1 MMERNWIYK
10 DDLGSEYGPYSREE
24 LERYAR
30 EGRVSHKGMIKDP
43 DGNWSSPEDAGLVL
57 PSEQAA
63 SQEPNYQPLHPAT
76 DSRDAIREAEQAINY
91 SESSRVLYICLGIG
105 LPLVTG
111 LAGINNLIVGR
122 TGPGIAQL
130 ALSLGAY
137 MMFLIGAFLVFPI
150 CIAIP
155 MMVGVIIWS
164 IVEAATNDRDGMNR
178 VMK

>member
-1 MMERNWIYK
+1 MADVFAQALPAAAIDHSYTVDVRT
-10 DDLGSEYGPYSREE
+10 SRE
-24 LERYAR
+24 RPR
-30 EGRVSHKGMIKDP
+30 
-43 DGNWSSPEDAGLVL
+43 
-57 PSEQAA
+57 
-63 SQEPNYQPLHPAT
+63 QPLHPT
-76 DSRDAIREAEQAINY
+76 TNSGEAIREANQRIEY

-111 LAGINNLIVGR
+111 IAGINNLIVGR

-137 MMFLIGAFLVFPI
+137 MMFLIGAFLIFPI
-150 CIAIP
+150 CLAIP

-164 IVEAATNDRDGMNR
+164 IVEAATNDRDGMYR